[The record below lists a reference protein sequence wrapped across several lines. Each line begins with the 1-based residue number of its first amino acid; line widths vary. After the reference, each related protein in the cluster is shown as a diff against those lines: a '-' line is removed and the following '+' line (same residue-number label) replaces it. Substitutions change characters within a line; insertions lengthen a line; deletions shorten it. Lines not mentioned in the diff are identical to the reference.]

1 MIHAIASVLLAGA
14 ILIVPGLLL
23 ARLGGVRGWG
33 AASAALPLSCAVIG
47 TGVDGLDDG
56 GGDVDPDDLMTFVG
70 VLDRQGQPDLAQG
83 DDGDAHTGPFK
94 TAGSWRHRMP
104 LECF

>member
-1 MIHAIASVLLAGA
+1 MELLGHTGLAGE
-14 ILIVPGLLL
+14 GL
-23 ARLGGVRGWG
+23 
-33 AASAALPLSCAVIG
+33 G

-83 DDGDAHTGPFK
+83 DDGDAHTGWSFRRIRLRLRLMLR
-94 TAGSWRHRMP
+94 WR
-104 LECF
+104 LG